1 VILGRAVASGL
12 AVLQGVIDGVH
23 DGGVLVSDVH
33 SNDLVSLVDHLGG
46 GEVVSGQVGVLASG
60 PLNAGELLLGS
71 RHEHHEAH
79 ASGHISRGHGNALSR
94 PPGAADREKTKAED
108 EGLEDQEDQEVG
120 EVEEALARNSRAS

>member
-1 VILGRAVASGL
+1 MNLP
-12 AVLQGVIDGVH
+12 
-23 DGGVLVSDVH
+23 
-33 SNDLVSLVDHLGG
+33 NDLVSLVDHLGG

-71 RHEHHEAH
+71 GHEHHEAH
-79 ASGHISRGHGNALSR
+79 ASGHISGGHGDALSR

-120 EVEEALARNSRAS
+120 EVEGEDLGGGGGSGQQLHGFLDNWHLLLCTGASNDSG

>member
-1 VILGRAVASGL
+1 MNLP
-12 AVLQGVIDGVH
+12 
-23 DGGVLVSDVH
+23 
-33 SNDLVSLVDHLGG
+33 NDLVSLVDHLGG

-94 PPGAADREKTKAED
+94 PPGAADREETKAED

-120 EVEEALARNSRAS
+120 EVEGEHLGGGGGSGKELQGFLNNWHLFLWSNCTGSSNDSG